1 MKTGSTSFPARALLL
16 AAVLG
21 VVCHGALAQPDE
33 SEADTKAAKPA
44 RRSAPAWM
52 TSCEDPAAIS
62 YTSSFDDVTVDDS
75 DAAGATMK
83 RARPAAAGCT
93 APRGRSV
100 ALASPL
106 IEFQGGDDSER
117 SVQIVEDP
125 DKPGNKVLRF
135 WMQSPNVRN
144 ARNQPVKGRI
154 QMDVYGNRN
163 VTALDVGVRMRL
175 SGGFATLSDFPK
187 SFSWL
192 TVSEWWNDASWL
204 GKNRYPFRISVN
216 LEKPSAASG
225 TSLRWGVHAQKIET
239 GGKKAKFTPL
249 WDQVASNVDVPIGRW
264 MTVRYSLTEG
274 IGNRGR
280 FRMTVTPDG
289 QPEQVVFDIR
299 DTTHHP
305 DDPHPDGFAHVN
317 PMKLYTS
324 TGVVNFASR
333 GSSALI
339 IDWDDLTMQLPKTR

>member
-1 MKTGSTSFPARALLL
+1 MKTGSISSSAKALLL
-16 AAVLG
+16 AALLG
-21 VVCHGALAQPDE
+21 VACHGVLAQPDE
-33 SEADTKAAKPA
+33 SEADTKAAKSA

-52 TSCEDPAAIS
+52 ANCEVSAGIS
-62 YTSSFDDVTVDDS
+62 YTSTFDDVAVDDS

-83 RARPAAAGCT
+83 RSRSAAAGCA
-93 APRGRSV
+93 APRGQSA
-100 ALASPL
+100 ALASPQ
-106 IEFQGGDDSER
+106 IEFQGGDNSER
-117 SVQIVEDP
+117 NVQVVDDP

-163 VTALDVGVRMRL
+163 VTALDVSVRMRL
-175 SGGFATLSDFPK
+175 SGGFTTLSEFPK

-192 TVSEWWNDASWL
+192 TVSEWWNNPSWL
-204 GKNRYPFRISVN
+204 GKNGYPFRISVN

-225 TSLRWGVHAQKIET
+225 SPLRWGVHAQMIET
-239 GGKKAKFTPL
+239 GGKKAKFTPV
-249 WDQVASNVDVPIGRW
+249 WDQIASNVDVPIERW
-264 MTVRYSLTEG
+264 MTVRYSLIEG

-289 QPEQVVFDIR
+289 QPEQVVFDIQ

-305 DDPHPDGFAHVN
+305 DDPHPDGFTHVN

-324 TGVVNFASR
+324 TDVVKFASR
-333 GSSALI
+333 GNSALI
-339 IDWDDLTMQLPKTR
+339 IDWDDLSMQLPRTR